1 PGVLLQATRSQTTG
15 NSDKDKDKHIA
26 EKSDDVPEAIGFDVG
41 FRDGYEAGFDEGRRR
56 VNCEFEFSNVTRA
69 LKVTVLAADNLYKRE
84 LFRLP
89 DPFVVLTV
97 DGAQTQTTKAL
108 KRTLSPYWNET
119 FKVQVKPTSV
129 ITAQVFDQ
137 RKFKK
142 RGQGFLGVINVQ
154 VSQHLNVQT
163 GGDAMVTQDL
173 KNSNNSDPVQGRLA
187 LQFTVAA
194 EEPAQAD
201 PNRTTG
207 GQSSGAGPAT
217 PPRNASPAGHAR
229 AEGATVAGP
238 MVRNATGSSVTST
251 NGGPPPAISGSP
263 ADAPSTEGHAL
274 VPGWE
279 QRVDH
284 LGRTY
289 YVDHNTRT
297 TTWHRP
303 TQAAGASVPE
313 PTDSERQRHMSRTLP
328 DNASRVSPGAN
339 GANGAAGASGASNAS
354 SSALGPL
361 PSGWEQRLTPE
372 GRPYFVNHI
381 ARTTTWDDPRSRSAQ
396 APSSNRAAAVA
407 GIAGQTA
414 SRLGPLPSGWEMR
427 LTSQGRVYFVDHN
440 TKTTT
445 WDDPRLPSN
454 LDQNVPQYKRDFRR
468 KYIYFRS
475 QAAMRPVPGQCHIKV
490 ARNAIFEHSY
500 NEVMR
505 VPVSELKKR
514 LMIKFDGE
522 DGLDYGGV
530 SREFFFLLSH
540 EMFNPSY
547 CLFEYSAHDTY
558 TLQISPH
565 SKINPEHLN
574 YFRFIGR
581 TMGLAIF
588 HRRFLDAFFTSSFY
602 KMILKKPI
610 TLEDMQSVDA
620 DIYRSLKWTLENDIS
635 EMGFTFTVDDDRFG
649 ERVEVELKPGGKDL
663 DVTEENKKEFVQLS
677 VQYRVCDR
685 IKEQFEAFQAGF
697 HELIP
702 EDLIQV
708 FDERELELLIG
719 GLAEIDIE
727 DWKKHT
733 DYRGYTESDQV
744 VQWFWKFVAE
754 MDSEHQT
761 RLMQFTTGTSRIPVN
776 GFKDLQGSD
785 GPRRFTVEKSGD
797 IVALP
802 KSHTCFNRIDL
813 PPYPDYETLS
823 TKLTLAIENT
833 VGFGQE

>member
-1 PGVLLQATRSQTTG
+1 MFTTLFSRS
-15 NSDKDKDKHIA
+15 NRN
-26 EKSDDVPEAIGFDVG
+26 
-41 FRDGYEAGFDEGRRR
+41 RD
-56 VNCEFEFSNVTRA
+56 
-69 LKVTVLAADNLYKRE
+69 AA
-84 LFRLP
+84 
-89 DPFVVLTV
+89 
-97 DGAQTQTTKAL
+97 
-108 KRTLSPYWNET
+108 
-119 FKVQVKPTSV
+119 
-129 ITAQVFDQ
+129 
-137 RKFKK
+137 
-142 RGQGFLGVINVQ
+142 
-154 VSQHLNVQT
+154 
-163 GGDAMVTQDL
+163 
-173 KNSNNSDPVQGRLA
+173 
-187 LQFTVAA
+187 
-194 EEPAQAD
+194 
-201 PNRTTG
+201 
-207 GQSSGAGPAT
+207 
-217 PPRNASPAGHAR
+217 RNAAAAAAAAR
-229 AEGATVAGP
+229 ANGTAVAGP
-238 MVRNATGSSVTST
+238 LHPAANAP
-251 NGGPPPAISGSP
+251 PPPAPPRAPASAASTSSTSP
-263 ADAPSTEGHAL
+263 QARSNQAGPGVAGGGEQRGGAPSAASAHNVTESGDAL
-274 VPGWE
+274 PQGWE
-279 QRVDH
+279 QRIDH
-284 LGRTY
+284 LGRVY

-297 TTWHRP
+297 TTWRRP
-303 TQAAGASVPE
+303 GATGAA
-313 PTDSERQRHMSRTLP
+313 PTTAPTEGERQRHMNRTLP
-328 DNASRVSPGAN
+328 DTMAGAPSTNGLATPRVTPSSGPGAAAVAPPPPASSTTN
-339 GANGAAGASGASNAS
+339 GSGQQGSPPAAGAGA
-354 SSALGPL
+354 ALGPL
-361 PSGWEQRLTPE
+361 PSGWEQRFTAE

-381 ARTTTWDDPRSRSAQ
+381 ARTTTWDDPRVRSTQ
-396 APSSNRAAAVA
+396 APNTNRAAAVA

-427 LTSQGRVYFVDHN
+427 LTAQGRVYFVDHN

-490 ARNAIFEHSY
+490 ARDTVFENSY
-500 NEVMR
+500 NEIMR

-514 LMIKFDGE
+514 LMIKFEGE

-540 EMFNPSY
+540 EMFNPQY

-558 TLQISPH
+558 TLQINPH
-565 SKINPEHLN
+565 SEINPEHLN

-620 DIYRSLKWTLENDIS
+620 DIHRSLKWTLENDVS
-635 EMGFTFTVDDDRFG
+635 DMGFTFTVDDDHFG
-649 ERVEVELKPGGKDL
+649 ERVEVELKPGGKDI

-677 VQYRVCDR
+677 IQYRVCDR

-719 GLAEIDIE
+719 GLAEIDMD
-727 DWKKHT
+727 DWKKNT

-744 VQWFWKFVAE
+744 VQWFWKFVTE
-754 MDSEHQT
+754 MDAEHQT
-761 RLMQFTTGTSRIPVN
+761 RLLQFTTGTSRIPVN

-785 GPRRFTVEKSGD
+785 GPRRFTIEKSGD
-797 IVALP
+797 VIALP

-813 PPYPDYETLS
+813 PPYPDYD
-823 TKLTLAIENT
+823 TLALYT
-833 VGFGQE
+833 FFFF

>member
-1 PGVLLQATRSQTTG
+1 MSDGTRVLKA
-15 NSDKDKDKHIA
+15 
-26 EKSDDVPEAIGFDVG
+26 
-41 FRDGYEAGFDEGRRR
+41 
-56 VNCEFEFSNVTRA
+56 
-69 LKVTVLAADNLYKRE
+69 TVLAADNLYKRE

-119 FKVQVKPTSV
+119 FEVRVKPTSV

-154 VSQHLNVQT
+154 VSQYINVET
-163 GGDAMVTQDL
+163 GGEAMVTQDL
-173 KNSNNSDPVQGRLA
+173 KNSNNSDPVQGRLVLQLNVPAHQASASASSSASPQAQGSPTRNGAPASRHA
-187 LQFTVAA
+187 LSQQSIGL
-194 EEPAQAD
+194 PANALA
-201 PNRTTG
+201 
-207 GQSSGAGPAT
+207 AGPPSRPPRPAAT
-217 PPRNASPAGHAR
+217 PPRSQNGAPAPRTSSGLS
-229 AEGATVAGP
+229 GADA
-238 MVRNATGSSVTST
+238 AAAAGSSAASH
-251 NGGPPPAISGSP
+251 GAQGSGQD
-263 ADAPSTEGHAL
+263 DALPQ
-274 VPGWE
+274 GWD

-297 TTWHRP
+297 TTWRRP
-303 TQAAGASVPE
+303 NASGIVPTIE
-313 PTDSERQRHMSRTLP
+313 PSDAERRRHMNRTLP
-328 DNASRVSPGAN
+328 DSTPGPSGSGRPTPVATPAAASPG
-339 GANGAAGASGASNAS
+339 SG
-354 SSALGPL
+354 SALGPL

-381 ARTTTWDDPRSRSAQ
+381 AHTTTWDDPRQRSAQ
-396 APSSNRAAAVA
+396 APSSNRSTNVA
-407 GIAGQTA
+407 NIAGQTA

-427 LTSQGRVYFVDHN
+427 LTAQGRVYFVDHN

-490 ARNAIFEHSY
+490 ARNTVFEDSY
-500 NEVMR
+500 NEIMR
-505 VPVSELKKR
+505 VPVTELKKR

-530 SREFFFLLSH
+530 SREYFFLLSH
-540 EMFNPSY
+540 EMFNPQY
-547 CLFEYSAHDTY
+547 CLFEYSTHDQY
-558 TLQISPH
+558 TLQFNPNSG
-565 SKINPEHLN
+565 INPEHLN

-588 HRRFLDAFFTSSFY
+588 HRRFLDAFFTSIFY

-610 TLEDMQSVDA
+610 TLDDMESVDK
-620 DIYRSLKWTLENDIS
+620 DVYNSLKWTLENDITD
-635 EMGFTFTVDDDRFG
+635 MDFTFSVDDERFG
-649 ERVEVELKPGGKDL
+649 QHIEVELKPGGKDIA
-663 DVTEENKKEFVQLS
+663 VTEENKAEFVQLRID
-677 VQYRVCDR
+677 YRVCGR

-719 GLAEIDIE
+719 GLAEIDVD
-727 DWKKHT
+727 DWKKNT

-744 VQWFWKFVAE
+744 VQWFWKFVNE
-754 MDSEHQT
+754 MDGEHQT
-761 RLMQFTTGTSRIPVN
+761 RLLQFTTGTSRIPVN

-785 GPRRFTVEKSGD
+785 GPRRFTIEKSGD
-797 IVALP
+797 VVALP

-823 TKLTLAIENT
+823 SKLTLAIENT
-833 VGFGQE
+833 VGFAQE

>member
-1 PGVLLQATRSQTTG
+1 M
-15 NSDKDKDKHIA
+15 
-26 EKSDDVPEAIGFDVG
+26 PEDAQ
-41 FRDGYEAGFDEGRRR
+41 
-56 VNCEFEFSNVTRA
+56 
-69 LKVTVLAADNLYKRE
+69 VLAADNLYKRE

-119 FKVQVKPTSV
+119 FEVEVKPSSV

-154 VSQHLNVQT
+154 VSQHINVAA
-163 GGDAMVTQDL
+163 GGEAMVTQDL
-173 KNSNNSDPVQGRLA
+173 RNSSSSDPVQGRLA
-187 LQFTVAA
+187 VQFRVVSSTPPAESGYAA
-194 EEPAQAD
+194 RNPPA
-201 PNRTTG
+201 
-207 GQSSGAGPAT
+207 SSGA
-217 PPRNASPAGHAR
+217 ASAHNIT
-229 AEGATVAGP
+229 E
-238 MVRNATGSSVTST
+238 
-251 NGGPPPAISGSP
+251 SG
-263 ADAPSTEGHAL
+263 DALPQ
-274 VPGWE
+274 GWE
-279 QRVDH
+279 QRIDH
-284 LGRTY
+284 LGRVY

-297 TTWHRP
+297 TTWRRP
-303 TQAAGASVPE
+303 GATGAAPAIA
-313 PTDSERQRHMSRTLP
+313 PTESERQRHMNRTLP
-328 DNASRVSPGAN
+328 DNLTATPATNGPPTPSRPPAATGAAASGPSPPPATS
-339 GANGAAGASGASNAS
+339 ASPPAAGASSGA
-354 SSALGPL
+354 ALGPL
-361 PSGWEQRLTPE
+361 PSGWEQRFTAE

-381 ARTTTWDDPRSRSAQ
+381 ARTTTWDDPRMRSNQ
-396 APSSNRAAAVA
+396 APNTNRAAAVA

-427 LTSQGRVYFVDHN
+427 LTAQGRVYFVDHN

-490 ARNAIFEHSY
+490 ARDTVFENSY

-540 EMFNPSY
+540 EMFNPQY

-558 TLQISPH
+558 TLQINPH
-565 SKINPEHLN
+565 SEINPEHLN

-610 TLEDMQSVDA
+610 TLDDMQSVDA
-620 DIYRSLKWTLENDIS
+620 DIHRSLKWTLENDVS
-635 EMGFTFTVDDDRFG
+635 DMGFTFTVDDDHFG
-649 ERVEVELKPGGKDL
+649 ERVEVELKPGGKDI

-677 VQYRVCDR
+677 IQYRVCDR

-719 GLAEIDIE
+719 GLAEIDMD
-727 DWKKHT
+727 DWKKNT

-744 VQWFWKFVAE
+744 VQWFWKFVTA
-754 MDSEHQT
+754 MDAEHQT
-761 RLMQFTTGTSRIPVN
+761 RLLQFTTGTSRIPVN

-785 GPRRFTVEKSGD
+785 GPRRFTIEKSGD
-797 IVALP
+797 VIALP

-813 PPYPDYETLS
+813 PPYPDYDTLAS
-823 TKLTLAIENT
+823 KLTLAIENT
-833 VGFGQE
+833 VGFAQE

>member
-1 PGVLLQATRSQTTG
+1 
-15 NSDKDKDKHIA
+15 
-26 EKSDDVPEAIGFDVG
+26 
-41 FRDGYEAGFDEGRRR
+41 
-56 VNCEFEFSNVTRA
+56 
-69 LKVTVLAADNLYKRE
+69 
-84 LFRLP
+84 LP

-119 FKVQVKPTSV
+119 FEVRAKPSSV

-154 VSQHLNVQT
+154 VGQHINVET
-163 GGDAMVTQDL
+163 GGQAMVTQDL
-173 KNSNNSDPVQGRLA
+173 RNSNNSDPVQGRLV
-187 LQFTVAA
+187 LQFNI
-194 EEPAQAD
+194 PS
-201 PNRTTG
+201 R
-207 GQSSGAGPAT
+207 QSPS
-217 PPRNASPAGHAR
+217 PPREQARPPQNARLGVPQPAAASTSAASSQSNSPPSQPPRPQGPSSSR
-229 AEGATVAGP
+229 TQNGAP
-238 MVRNATGSSVTST
+238 MSRHGSGSSTVSAGNRAT
-251 NGGPPPAISGSP
+251 SGSSANP
-263 ADAPSTEGHAL
+263 QAHTRNVTESGDALPQ
-274 VPGWE
+274 GWE
-279 QRVDH
+279 QRIDH
-284 LGRTY
+284 LGRVY
-289 YVDHNTRT
+289 YVDHNNRT
-297 TTWHRP
+297 TTWTRP
-303 TQAAGASVPE
+303 NAAGAVPTTA
-313 PTDSERQRHMSRTLP
+313 PTEGERQRHMNRTLP
-328 DNASRVSPGAN
+328 DTLAATGATNGRPTPTATPMSGTSAN
-339 GANGAAGASGASNAS
+339 GSSTSAGASGS
-354 SSALGPL
+354 SLGPL
-361 PSGWEQRLTPE
+361 PSGWEQRFTTE

-381 ARTTTWDDPRSRSAQ
+381 AHTTTWDDPRIRNNQ
-396 APSSNRAAAVA
+396 APNANRATTAA

-490 ARNAIFEHSY
+490 SRNNIFEDSY
-500 NEVMR
+500 NEIMR
-505 VPVSELKKR
+505 VPVSELRKR

-530 SREFFFLLSH
+530 SREYFFLLSH
-540 EMFNPSY
+540 EMFNPQY
-547 CLFEYSAHDTY
+547 CLFEYSAHDQY
-558 TLQISPH
+558 TLQFNPNSE
-565 SKINPEHLN
+565 INPEHLN

-610 TLEDMQSVDA
+610 TLDDMQSVDA
-620 DIYRSLKWTLENDIS
+620 EVYRSLKWILENDVTD
-635 EMGFTFTVDDDRFG
+635 MGFTFSVDDERFG
-649 ERVEVELKPGGKDL
+649 ERIEVDLKPGGSEI
-663 DVTEENKKEFVQLS
+663 DVTEENKEEFVQLRIK
-677 VQYRVCDR
+677 YRVCDR
-685 IKEQFEAFQAGF
+685 IKDQFEAFQAGF

-702 EDLIQV
+702 EDLVQV

-719 GLAEIDIE
+719 GLAEIDTE

-744 VQWFWKFVAE
+744 VQWFWKFVKE
-754 MDSEHQT
+754 MDAEHQT
-761 RLMQFTTGTSRIPVN
+761 RLLQFTTGTSRIPVN

-785 GPRRFTVEKSGD
+785 GPRRFTIEKSGD
-797 IVALP
+797 VLSLP

-813 PPYPDYETLS
+813 PPYTDYNTLS
-823 TKLTLAIENT
+823 SKLTLAIENT

>member
-1 PGVLLQATRSQTTG
+1 MTETA
-15 NSDKDKDKHIA
+15 
-26 EKSDDVPEAIGFDVG
+26 
-41 FRDGYEAGFDEGRRR
+41 
-56 VNCEFEFSNVTRA
+56 RA

-97 DGAQTQTTKAL
+97 DGAQTITTKAV

-137 RKFKK
+137 RKFKR

-154 VSQHLNVQT
+154 VSQHLNVQA
-163 GGDAMVTQDL
+163 GGEVPSHVAMVTQDL
-173 KNSNNSDPVQGRLA
+173 KNSNNNDPVQGRLV
-187 LQFTVAA
+187 LQFSVIAEQPSTPDGSSSVAPSTP
-194 EEPAQAD
+194 PAHLS
-201 PNRTTG
+201 PRTSSTAVNG
-207 GQSSGAGPAT
+207 AAATSTTAGAAAASGAGADAT
-217 PPRNASPAGHAR
+217 PRYP
-229 AEGATVAGP
+229 
-238 MVRNATGSSVTST
+238 TGSSATSP
-251 NGGPPPAISGSP
+251 NEASRAANEGSG
-263 ADAPSTEGHAL
+263 ANRHNTTESGESL
-274 VPGWE
+274 PLGWE
-279 QRVDH
+279 QRIDH
-284 LGRTY
+284 LGRVY
-289 YVDHNTRT
+289 YVDHNSRT

-303 TQAAGASVPE
+303 TAPGTSRAEVS
-313 PTDSERQRHMSRTLP
+313 DSERQRQRQRHMSRTLP
-328 DNASRVSPGAN
+328 DNSAGAAVTPSPG
-339 GANGAAGASGASNAS
+339 GQPGSGGGGSTGGGS
-354 SSALGPL
+354 GGSALGPL
-361 PSGWEQRLTPE
+361 PSGWEQRFTAE

-381 ARTTTWDDPRSRSAQ
+381 ARTTTWDDPRMRSSQ
-396 APSSNRAAAVA
+396 APNSNRAAAVA

-490 ARNAIFEHSY
+490 ARENIFEHSY

-540 EMFNPSY
+540 EMFNPQY

-558 TLQISPH
+558 TLQINPH
-565 SKINPEHLN
+565 SGVNPEHLN

-602 KMILKKPI
+602 KMVLKKPI
-610 TLEDMQSVDA
+610 TLDDMESVDA
-620 DIYRSLKWTLENDIS
+620 DIYRSLKWTLDNDVS
-635 EMGFTFTVDDDRFG
+635 DMGFTFTVDDDRFG
-649 ERVEVELKPGGKDL
+649 ERVEVELKPGGKDI
-663 DVTEENKKEFVQLS
+663 DVTEENKEEFVQLS

-685 IKEQFEAFQAGF
+685 IKEQFEALQAGF

-702 EDLIQV
+702 EDLVQV

-719 GLAEIDIE
+719 GLAEIDMD

-744 VQWFWKFVAE
+744 VQWFWKFVTE
-754 MDSEHQT
+754 MDAEHQA
-761 RLMQFTTGTSRIPVN
+761 RLLQFTTGTSRIPVN

-785 GPRRFTVEKSGD
+785 GPRRFTIEKSGD
-797 IVALP
+797 VVALP

-813 PPYPDYETLS
+813 PPYTDYETLS
-823 TKLTLAIENT
+823 SKLTVAIENT

>member
-1 PGVLLQATRSQTTG
+1 
-15 NSDKDKDKHIA
+15 
-26 EKSDDVPEAIGFDVG
+26 
-41 FRDGYEAGFDEGRRR
+41 
-56 VNCEFEFSNVTRA
+56 
-69 LKVTVLAADNLYKRE
+69 DNLYRRK
-84 LFRLP
+84 LFQLP

-97 DGAQTQTTKAL
+97 DGSQTKTTKAL
-108 KRTLSPYWNET
+108 ERTLSPYWNESFT
-119 FKVQVKPTSV
+119 VEVKPTSV

-154 VSQHLNVQT
+154 VSQHINVQA

-173 KNSNNSDPVQGRLA
+173 KNSNNSDPVQGRLV
-187 LQFTVAA
+187 LQFSM
-194 EEPAQAD
+194 EPVRNRDPGRNTSPQAG
-201 PNRTTG
+201 PVSR
-207 GQSSGAGPAT
+207 SRVSSPSPSGAA
-217 PPRNASPAGHAR
+217 ASAA
-229 AEGATVAGP
+229 AVAGP
-238 MVRNATGSSVTST
+238 VAGAAAGGAAGAAAGAASGASTSAVPTGTTPSPPA
-251 NGGPPPAISGSP
+251 GGPPARTSVRNTTESG
-263 ADAPSTEGHAL
+263 DALPQ
-274 VPGWE
+274 GWE
-279 QRVDH
+279 QRIDH
-284 LGRTY
+284 LGRVY

-297 TTWHRP
+297 TTWRRP
-303 TQAAGASVPE
+303 PASGPSQAE
-313 PTDSERQRHMSRTLP
+313 PADSERRRHMNRTLP
-328 DNASRVSPGAN
+328 DAN
-339 GANGAAGASGASNAS
+339 GGASTPRVGASATPAAAASGAS
-354 SSALGPL
+354 LGPL
-361 PSGWEQRLTPE
+361 PSGWEHRFTPE

-381 ARTTTWDDPRSRSAQ
+381 ARTTTWDDPRLRGNQ

-427 LTSQGRVYFVDHN
+427 LTAQGRVYFVDHN

-454 LDQNVPQYKRDFRR
+454 LDQSVPQYKRDFRR

-490 ARNAIFEHSY
+490 SRNSIFEHSY
-500 NEVMR
+500 NEIMR
-505 VPVSELKKR
+505 LSVSELKKR
-514 LMIKFDGE
+514 MMIKFEGE

-540 EMFNPSY
+540 EMFNPEY

-558 TLQISPH
+558 TLQINPH
-565 SKINPEHLN
+565 SEINPEHLN

-602 KMILKKPI
+602 KMILKKPV

-635 EMGFTFTVDDDRFG
+635 DMGFTFTVDDDRFG
-649 ERVEVELKPGGKDL
+649 ERVEIELKPDGKNI
-663 DVTEENKKEFVQLS
+663 DVTEENKKEFVDLS
-677 VQYRVCDR
+677 VQYRVCGR

-697 HELIP
+697 YELIP

-719 GLAEIDIE
+719 GLDEIDIE

-744 VQWFWKFVAE
+744 VQWFWKFVNG
-754 MDSEHQT
+754 MDSEHRT
-761 RLMQFTTGTSRIPVN
+761 RLLQFTTGTSRLPVN

-797 IVALP
+797 ILALP

-813 PPYPDYETLS
+813 PP
-823 TKLTLAIENT
+823 
-833 VGFGQE
+833 